1 VDEGIRR
8 PNGVTD
14 SSRGASVETV
24 SGTTDRPGETSRIG
38 AGRRARSIVGRVVV
52 VLGALTVGIAILGAW
67 TYWREARAPL
77 FDPATTALDFVEI
90 GDGPRKMVL
99 IHGLAGSARYWTGRV
114 ASLRPDHTLL
124 IPDLLGFGQSPKP
137 RARYDLDDHL
147 AALAPLIVRRGF
159 DTGRALIVGHS
170 LGTVIALG
178 VAGRHPAWF
187 QGVVLI
193 GMPVF
198 RDRAEAV
205 ERLGQHSAFFRGMLE
220 RHGLTRASHY
230 VRALWRWRWLAPL
243 FGLPA
248 DVYLDA
254 MDHTWNSLAGTL
266 DETILG
272 TDYRGLMAGAAT
284 VPLLFLHGQDDG
296 VAPIAGAR
304 ALAGQ
309 WTNARFVAVPG
320 ADHQLLLKD
329 PETVW
334 SLVRAFEQ
342 EASRR

>member
-1 VDEGIRR
+1 VLRWLLL
-8 PNGVTD
+8 
-14 SSRGASVETV
+14 
-24 SGTTDRPGETSRIG
+24 
-38 AGRRARSIVGRVVV
+38 
-52 VLGALTVGIAILGAW
+52 VLGAGGVAVLALGLW
-67 TYWREARAPL
+67 TYWREARAPR
-77 FDPATTALDFVEI
+77 FDPATTTLHFSEI

-114 ASLRPDHTLL
+114 ESLRPDHALL
-124 IPDLLGFGQSPKP
+124 IPDLLGFGQSLKP

-170 LGTVIALG
+170 LGAVIALG
-178 VAGRHPAWF
+178 MASRHPTWF
-187 QGVVLI
+187 EGAVLI

-205 ERLGQHSAFFRGMLE
+205 ARLGQHSMFFRGMLE
-220 RHGLTRASHY
+220 RDGLTRASHY
-230 VRALWRWRWLAPL
+230 VRALWRWPWLAPL

-254 MDHTWNSLAGTL
+254 MDHTWNSLTGTL
-266 DETILG
+266 DATILG
-272 TDYRGLMAGAAT
+272 TDYRALMAGAAT
-284 VPLLFLHGQDDG
+284 VPILFIHGQDDG
-296 VAPIAGAR
+296 VAPIASAR

-309 WTNARFVAVPG
+309 RTNARFVAVPG
-320 ADHQLLLKD
+320 ADHQLLLKQTD
-329 PETVW
+329 AVW

-342 EASRR
+342 DAS

>member
-1 VDEGIRR
+1 VTNVRQGGI
-8 PNGVTD
+8 
-14 SSRGASVETV
+14 
-24 SGTTDRPGETSRIG
+24 
-38 AGRRARSIVGRVVV
+38 ARSSLARRVLVC
-52 VLGALTVGIAILGAW
+52 LGALALAIVALGTW
-67 TYWREARAPL
+67 TYWREAAAPP
-77 FDPATTALDFVEI
+77 FDPATTALHVVEI

-114 ASLRPDHTLL
+114 ESLRPDHALL

-147 AALAPLIVRRGF
+147 AALEPLILHRGF
-159 DTGRALIVGHS
+159 DAGKALIVGHS
-170 LGTVIALG
+170 LGAVIALG
-178 VAGRHPAWF
+178 MVSRHPMWF
-187 QGVVLI
+187 EGTVLI

-205 ERLGQHSAFFRGMLE
+205 ARLGQHSVFFRGMLE
-220 RHGLTRASHY
+220 RDGLTRVSHY
-230 VRALWRWRWLAPL
+230 VRALWQWPWLAPL

-254 MDHTWNSLAGTL
+254 MDHTWNSLTGTL
-266 DETILG
+266 DATILG
-272 TDYRGLMAGAAT
+272 TDYRALMAGAAT
-284 VPLLFLHGQDDG
+284 VPILFIHGQDDG
-296 VAPIAGAR
+296 VAPIEGAR

-320 ADHQLLLKD
+320 ADHQLLLKQTD
-329 PETVW
+329 AVW

-342 EASRR
+342 DAS

>member
-1 VDEGIRR
+1 MDDGITR

-14 SSRGASVETV
+14 SGRGASVETV
-24 SGTTDRPGETSRIG
+24 SGTTDQPGETSRIG
-38 AGRRARSIVGRVVV
+38 AGRRARRIVCGVVV
-52 VLGALTVGIAILGAW
+52 VLGALTAGLAILGAW

-77 FDPATTALDFVEI
+77 FDPATTTLHFVEI
-90 GDGPRKMVL
+90 GHGPRKMIL

-114 ASLRPDHTLL
+114 ASLQPDHSLL

-137 RARYDLDDHL
+137 RARYGLDDHL
-147 AALAPLIVRRGF
+147 AALETLVTRRGF

-170 LGTVIALG
+170 LGAVIALG
-178 VAGRHPAWF
+178 MASRHPTGFDGA
-187 QGVVLI
+187 VLI

-205 ERLGQHSAFFRGMLE
+205 ARLGQHSVFFRGMLE
-220 RHGLTRASHY
+220 RGGLTRVSHY

-254 MDHTWNSLAGTL
+254 MDHTWNSLTGTL
-266 DETILG
+266 DEAILG
-272 TDYRGLMAGAAT
+272 TDYGALMAVAAEL
-284 VPLLFLHGQDDG
+284 PLLFIHGQDDG

-309 WTNARFVAVPG
+309 WPNARFIAVSG
-320 ADHQLLLKD
+320 ADHQLLLKE

-334 SLVRAFEQ
+334 SLVRTFEQ
-342 EASRR
+342 DVSRR